1 MWNKSMNFCVVTG
14 MLSALILA
22 MLCQSVLAAVYTDSK
37 RRFSLELPE
46 NWKVQSDKSG
56 VASFTAPDGIT
67 SLLIFPKEVLES
79 TALGT
84 LPAAYEQL
92 IKESQ
97 PNISLKM
104 LKETRVKIAG
114 QVALQRE
121 YSLARDADNRI
132 MAMVT
137 FVKSGRLS
145 LTLAAT
151 TSERGFARSKQ
162 VFQELLQTLRF
173 RATDTVTVAPVVPL
187 DRMTVAPV
195 QPLDRLTIAPIQ
207 PLDRLT
213 VAPVVPLDRVAVI
226 PDLPT
231 EGVTIPPH
239 IEDMIEESSFIF
251 MGTVKRAK
259 AATMPNIQV
268 DDTIIVRVDKVFQ
281 AAKALGDYT
290 DKDITVQLKQPGSA
304 KTDQRM
310 VFFTNGWLYG
320 KSIAVREVGKL
331 PVEQE
336 VEKLQKQ
343 VMDGIGIVAGKNLQ
357 RHIAL
362 AELVIAGKVT
372 DVRPSSYD
380 RTRKESEHNPLWYNA
395 VIEIGSVEKGRF
407 SQKTITVLFPGT
419 TDVMW
424 YRSPKFTVDQEG
436 IWVLHRDII
445 KELSIE
451 GVEGYTALAPL
462 DAYRREDIDRI
473 KGIIKRIQ

>member
-1 MWNKSMNFCVVTG
+1 MWNKSINFWVVTG

-22 MLCQSVLAAVYTDSK
+22 MLCQSILAAVYTDSK

-56 VASFTAPDGIT
+56 VVSITAPDGTT

-151 TSERGFARSKQ
+151 TSERGFVKFKP
-162 VFQELLQTLRF
+162 VFQEILQTLRF

-187 DRMTVAPV
+187 DRLTV
-195 QPLDRLTIAPIQ
+195 APIQ

-213 VAPVVPLDRVAVI
+213 VAPVGQLDRVTVI

-259 AATMPNIQV
+259 AATMPIIQA
-268 DDTIIVRVDKVFQ
+268 DDNTIIVKVDKVIQ
-281 AAKALGDYT
+281 AAKTLGDYT
-290 DKDITVQLKQPGSA
+290 DKDITVQLKKPGSV
-304 KTDQRM
+304 KTGQRM

-320 KSIAVREVGKL
+320 KSIAVREVGNL
-331 PVEQE
+331 PVGRE

-343 VMDGIGIVAGKNLQ
+343 VMDGIKIVADKNLQ

-362 AELVIAGKVT
+362 AELVIAGKVI
-372 DVRPSSYD
+372 DVKPTSYD
-380 RTRKESEHNPLWYNA
+380 RTRKESEHNPLWYDA
-395 VIEIGSVEKGRF
+395 VIEIGSVEKGSF
-407 SQKTITVLFPGT
+407 SQGTITVLFPGT
-419 TDVMW
+419 ADVMW

-436 IWVLHRDII
+436 IWVLHRDMI
-445 KELSIE
+445 KEL
-451 GVEGYTALAPL
+451 GVGGYTALDPL
-462 DAYRREDIDRI
+462 DAYRREDLDRI